1 MLCAHARN
9 KQLIYWHIVIYAKH
23 QVHKHCIG
31 VFEQVPPPPPSQTSF
46 SQFEK
51 KKSFM
56 TKGSRGVTGSLG
68 PLRNEFFT
76 QAVDSYYYRLKFGH
90 ECFLLSC
97 SSPYRLVAHF
107 FWCEQR
113 HQLET
118 SG

>member
-1 MLCAHARN
+1 MQSIRYISIVLEYLSKFPPALLLP
-9 KQLIYWHIVIYAKH
+9 KQAFLNLK
-23 QVHKHCIG
+23 
-31 VFEQVPPPPPSQTSF
+31 
-46 SQFEK
+46 K

-56 TKGSRGVTGSLG
+56 TKGSRGVTGSIG
-68 PLRNEFFT
+68 PLQNEFFT
-76 QAVDSYYYRLKFGH
+76 QALDSYYYRLKFGH

-107 FWCEQR
+107 FVCEQR

>member
-1 MLCAHARN
+1 MQSIRYISIVLEYLSKFPPALLLP
-9 KQLIYWHIVIYAKH
+9 KQAFLNLK
-23 QVHKHCIG
+23 
-31 VFEQVPPPPPSQTSF
+31 
-46 SQFEK
+46 K

-56 TKGSRGVTGSLG
+56 TKGSRGITGSLG

-76 QAVDSYYYRLKFGH
+76 QALDSYYYRPKFGH

-107 FWCEQR
+107 FVCEQR
-113 HQLET
+113 YQLET